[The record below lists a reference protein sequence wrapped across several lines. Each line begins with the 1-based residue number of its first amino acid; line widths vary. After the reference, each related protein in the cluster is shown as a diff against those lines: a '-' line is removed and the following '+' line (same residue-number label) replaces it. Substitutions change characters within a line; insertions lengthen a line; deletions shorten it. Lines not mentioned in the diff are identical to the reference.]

1 MRRMLRRMTCLRTL
15 RFKLG
20 ALALGGLANVGCGPV
35 VGQRTVEYTIE
46 QRGLVPAP
54 GGPKGVGS
62 MLKGPRVAL
71 EGGVSGS
78 PVFRSDDSRYQDESG
93 DVVANTSAFGRL
105 IYAVGEYFEMSFSG
119 EYARE
124 ELATQIAKDREQP
137 ALGRR
142 YMTRFGPGLRWLFY
156 KGEEVSF
163 GGLAEAEFASLPYSR
178 TVYARSFITQ
188 GADPDTN
195 WWDNDTLRT
204 QYLGEEVSSKRDE
217 EDFIFGRLGL
227 FLTGPLSE
235 TLSLGFGVLMQSY
248 PHFFGVR
255 TAVQQCD
262 IYASGTELCSGDE
275 PDDIPPLKS
284 TTLNTAYVWLS
295 DELDQNTTL
304 TAQLYGHLGGDS
316 GHMPFGGAV
325 SLRYA
330 FGDPPKARPK
340 PSTDSH

>member
-1 MRRMLRRMTCLRTL
+1 MLGFRH
-15 RFKLG
+15 G
-20 ALALGGLANVGCGPV
+20 VSLAAVLVGGLGSLACGPV

-54 GGPKGVGS
+54 SGPKGAGS
-62 MLKGPRVAL
+62 MIKGHRVAL

-78 PVFRSDDSRYQDESG
+78 PVFRSNDSRYQDESG

-105 IYAVGEYFEMSFSG
+105 IYAAGERFEVSFSG

-137 ALGRR
+137 RLGQR

-178 TVYARSFITQ
+178 TIYARSFITQ
-188 GADPDTN
+188 GADPNTN

-217 EDFIFGRLGL
+217 EEFIFGRLGL
-227 FLTGPLSE
+227 FLSGPLSQS
-235 TLSLGFGVLMQSY
+235 LSLGFGILIQSY

-255 TAVQQCD
+255 TAVEQCD

-275 PDDIPPLKS
+275 PDDIDPLES
-284 TTLNTAYVWLS
+284 NTLQTAFLWLS
-295 DELDQNTTL
+295 EELDAHTTL
-304 TAQLYGHLGGDS
+304 TAQLYGHLGGGS
-316 GHMPFGGAV
+316 GHMPFGGALA
-325 SLRYA
+325 LRYA
-330 FGDPPKARPK
+330 FGEPPKPRPNSARK
-340 PSTDSH
+340 